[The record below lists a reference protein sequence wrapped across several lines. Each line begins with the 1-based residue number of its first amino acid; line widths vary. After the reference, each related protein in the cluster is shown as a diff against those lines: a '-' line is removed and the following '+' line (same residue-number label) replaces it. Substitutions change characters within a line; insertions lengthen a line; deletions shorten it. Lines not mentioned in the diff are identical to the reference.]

1 MVILWQ
7 ANEVLKVLRSSQY
20 FNDLDKI
27 ENHLYF
33 WSIFRSLERYYRFG
47 SVQNNRN

>member
-1 MVILWQ
+1 MVYEMDRNGHIM
-7 ANEVLKVLRSSQY
+7 AGESNEVLKVLRSSQY

-33 WSIFRSLERYYRFG
+33 W
-47 SVQNNRN
+47 